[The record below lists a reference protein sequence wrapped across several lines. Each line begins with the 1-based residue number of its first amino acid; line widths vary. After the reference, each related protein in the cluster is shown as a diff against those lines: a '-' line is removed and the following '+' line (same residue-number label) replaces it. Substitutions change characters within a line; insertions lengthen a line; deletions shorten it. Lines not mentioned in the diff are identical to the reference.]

1 MKMNK
6 WFNIAMAGCFMAVAS
21 AAMAA
26 DEVIAWEHNCSS
38 IKDWYTNAQ
47 EPNFHA
53 KIEQFEPSVIK
64 VTQEGDDTWGK
75 VAFVVKDVDVD
86 QCPILEV
93 KINKVDK
100 DSAFKVAVAPLDW
113 SDTFVVIPRSSAD
126 GLHKGSIKDATG
138 WTGKKTFNVV
148 LIVEGKGKASF
159 FDHIKI
165 TSKK

>member
-1 MKMNK
+1 MKISQ
-6 WFNIAMAGCFMAVAS
+6 WFQIITTGCFLFAS
-21 AAMAA
+21 SALIAA
-26 DEVIAWEHNCSS
+26 DENIAWEHNCSS
-38 IKDWYTNAQ
+38 IKDWYSNAQ

-53 KIEQFEPSVIK
+53 KIEQFEPSVFK

-75 VAFVVKDVDVD
+75 VAFVVKDVDLD
-86 QCPILEV
+86 QSPNIEV

-100 DSAFKVAVAPLDW
+100 DSAFKVAVAPIDW

-126 GLHKGSIKDATG
+126 GVHKGNIKDATG

-148 LIVEGKGKASF
+148 LIIEGKGKAAY